1 MQKNTWFW
9 KWLPLEQQ
17 IAIVE
22 DDITLV
28 VSFNYVHQ
36 FWELNQESKY
46 KSVQA
51 ETGTYRDR
59 SIYSSFLNGMHSRFN
74 MSYTTNTRS
83 C

>member
-1 MQKNTWFW
+1 MQKSTWFW

-51 ETGTYRDR
+51 RQAPTEIEVYTVV
-59 SIYSSFLNGMHSRFN
+59 FLNGMHSRFN